1 MSSSTPN
8 KHLKLEI
15 NIGDQLTTISCG
27 HVVAE
32 LIKFIAYQRLQ
43 IPYTYP
49 WLKQLIT
56 KRKEL
61 DHENRKES
69 FQSEKHFRTAET
81 ALKNLDLILKS
92 LLLEI
97 NSPSMPD
104 EVCIILGATPIT
116 CKEVYRLILPATC
129 HRPQC
134 HSSLIASDQK
144 IHRNVFR
151 AVVTSEKL
159 NEMFLNTL
167 APTNMFVFLKKR
179 TFNDQDALL
188 DTSNYSFTS
197 GHRIP
202 ASSRIIVI
210 NFRTGNTENF
220 SCCNE
225 FKIFSDVST
234 TDIGIEDSFNE
245 NCEELNEI
253 ESTDTIKWY
262 QSSYVMKGFK
272 DCIVNGSSITN
283 TWMSS

>member
-144 IHRNVFR
+144 IHRNVF
-151 AVVTSEKL
+151 
-159 NEMFLNTL
+159 
-167 APTNMFVFLKKR
+167 
-179 TFNDQDALL
+179 
-188 DTSNYSFTS
+188 
-197 GHRIP
+197 
-202 ASSRIIVI
+202 
-210 NFRTGNTENF
+210 
-220 SCCNE
+220 
-225 FKIFSDVST
+225 SDVST